1 MLNLVIPKE
10 QCMRRSLR
18 KRPYGSAAANGLA
31 GAVLASAFCLS
42 LAQDASAQLVIKEDD
57 QWRYSIGLGA
67 SIASGNSSSKSLNAT
82 ADAVKANV
90 RNKWTLYGRLLR
102 AKDDEETTSDQITAG
117 VRYDRE
123 LTRPWFQFVLVDWL
137 RDRPANIAQRWSGNT
152 GLGYHIFKEEKS
164 FWDAFAGVGY
174 ANDHFVED
182 TVVAG
187 DLRSN
192 YGRPELLV
200 GEQSQHQLSDNT
212 TFKQRLSIFPN
223 LDDRGEYRAVFDTTL
238 AVAINRTFALTASLN
253 YRYNS
258 DPGTG
263 LDKKDLLFVTG
274 ILVRME

>member
-1 MLNLVIPKE
+1 
-10 QCMRRSLR
+10 MRRSPTQRRWRSTSAGGL
-18 KRPYGSAAANGLA
+18 AAAVVASALGLA
-31 GAVLASAFCLS
+31 LAPE
-42 LAQDASAQLVIKEDD
+42 ASAQLVIKEDN

-67 SIASGNSSSKSLNAT
+67 SIASGNSSSKSLNGT

-123 LTRPWFQFVLVDWL
+123 LTKPWFQFALVDWL
-137 RDRPANIAQRWSGNT
+137 RDRPANIGQRWSVNT
-152 GLGYHIFKEEKS
+152 GIGYHIFKEEKS

-174 ANDHFVED
+174 VNDHFVED
-182 TVVAG
+182 TVVA
-187 DLRSN
+187 DELRSN
-192 YGRPELLV
+192 YGRPELLI
-200 GEQSQHQLSDNT
+200 GQQSQHQLSDNT

-223 LDDRGEYRAVFDTTL
+223 LDERGEYRGVFDTTL

-274 ILVRME
+274 ILIRME